1 MKKTSILRKAFFVML
16 CVLSGFIGWAQ
27 TTYTFSNYPQGTQYA
42 VNEEHVLDNSVTL
55 YTTECHFTSQLRVYS
70 SSSHNGF
77 FQTNALPYYIESLSF
92 NMGNNIDSIA
102 IDGSTDGSTWSR
114 VGTINVTESTYNNYT
129 INFGNQDYNFFKFD
143 VIGSKQIRVTSMTI
157 NYKSTG
163 PGLTTQMPSFSHPAG
178 VFTEPT
184 AISLTCST
192 PGSTIYYTLD
202 GTTPSNSSTLYTTPI
217 QLTQTTTIK
226 AIAYSNGYAPS
237 SVVSNT
243 YYFPITVSNLAAF
256 KAQSASPQPYTIG
269 NDVTFVYKNGSYTY
283 VKDNSA
289 ALLIYGNNVTTS
301 YTEGDQISGLMGTNT
316 VFNQQIEMSVTAD
329 PGAATGNTGAVAPI
343 STTIADIISNY
354 SQYDAQLVTIHNVT
368 LDEELSYEAG
378 TQGSTTDISQGS
390 DIITIYN
397 RFKLMDTTMVAGTVT
412 DITGFVAIYG
422 TTIQIYPRD
431 NADLIPSAPQPS
443 LSILAPAAGSTFST
457 LDTLPVNLNIQ
468 NFVLGTDGLLK
479 IESSIL
485 PLVNLPNPSYL
496 DAAAWAAFQNMV
508 LSPLPA
514 GSFTATVSLV
524 DMNQQALSTPVSATT
539 NFTVVAPILA
549 TPVIS
554 FSGNNPTDA
563 ADTYYFNADVT
574 ISAEPGSTVHYTT
587 DGTTPSEASATYT
600 APFTV
605 NTTTTVKAMATMA
618 NYANSEVA
626 TKTVTI
632 ETPTVAA
639 PVIAP
644 TAGTYADSVTIT
656 LTCTTPGAS
665 IYYTTDNTEPTT
677 ASNLYSTPFV
687 LTANTTVKAKAFK
700 ADWYASPMATA
711 NYTIAHEAAMAV
723 TPSALNFSSTTLTG
737 SFDVTSA
744 FLTAPITLTCDNAH
758 FTLSQNSIPATTTA
772 ATITV
777 TFDGTEAAT
786 GLVTLTSDTLS
797 AQVALTATALLPTP
811 TITPVANDPDTSFTV
826 TVACSVPTAS
836 IYYTLDGTTPDETA
850 TLYTAPFTLNT
861 PGAYTVKAIAIQNGW
876 ENSAVATANYTVIA
890 PFIPSTIADTL
901 AYYTG
906 FEPTE
911 GFTLGTQ
918 YNNIDE
924 ALNGPASQQWG
935 IVYGAA
941 STTSP
946 ICDTASMQMRWYA
959 ANPTNIGYARTNF
972 DVTHATRIQFKA
984 KSTNGLNAIVSYS
997 TDGGNTYV
1005 DSLFE
1010 LTTMART
1017 YELVVSETAEYDNVR
1032 FKFSIALPET
1042 APTATSRLYIDSVNI
1057 FNFPS
1062 LISGTVDMPTITPN
1076 SAFVYETT
1084 QVSISCPTADAAI
1097 YYTTDG
1103 TTPDESSNL
1112 YSAPFDVTAT
1122 TTVKAIA
1129 FKTGMNP
1136 SNIATVT
1143 YTFPTEVAN
1152 IASFVAAN
1160 SETNNTI
1167 YKIAGDVTFVY
1178 RNGRNMYVQD
1188 ATGGLLIYDR
1198 DTVITNNYTEGD
1210 IISGGIYGTYTLY
1223 NGLSELVATHNVAA
1237 ASGNN
1242 GPVVPVV
1249 ATVSDIVSNYAQYES
1264 RLVKLEGVTFVDGG
1278 TFSTAA
1284 ATNLNIEQDDNGM
1297 QVRNN
1302 FKTLDMT
1309 IPANYD
1315 ADVIGFV
1322 LVYSTSSATNYQI
1335 APRDN
1340 NDIIG
1345 LVQETVETPVIT
1357 VEPLTNNMYAV
1368 EITCATEDAVIY
1380 YTIDG
1385 TTPDENANL
1394 YTGTFTAE
1402 GGNTIKAIATKEG
1415 WSNSEVAVY
1424 ENVYINDYA
1433 DANIS
1438 VYPNPTN
1445 GELNITNKELTI
1457 ENVGV
1462 YDVFGKLLETMN
1474 GDVQSVNMSSY
1485 PSGTYFLRISTDN
1498 GMIVKKVVRQ

>member
-192 PGSTIYYTLD
+192 PGASIYYTLD

-226 AIAYSNGYAPS
+226 AIAYSNGSAPS
-237 SVVSNT
+237 SVASNT

-256 KAQSASPQPYTIG
+256 KAQPASPQPYTIG

-301 YTEGDQISGLMGTNT
+301 YTEGDQISGLMGSNT

-443 LSILAPAAGSTFST
+443 LSILAPVAGSTFST
-457 LDTLPVNLNIQ
+457 LDTLPVSLNIQ

-479 IESSIL
+479 IESGIL
-485 PLVNLPNPSYL
+485 PLVSLPNPSYL

-514 GSFTATVSLV
+514 GTFTATVSLV

-539 NFTVVAPILA
+539 NFTVVAPVLA

-563 ADTYYFNADVT
+563 ADTYYFNAEVT

-632 ETPTVAA
+632 DTPTVAA

-644 TAGTYADSVTIT
+644 TAGTYADSVTVT

-677 ASNLYSTPFV
+677 ASNLYSAPFV
-687 LTANTTVKAKAFK
+687 LTTNTTVKAKAFK
-700 ADWYASPMATA
+700 ADWYASPVATA

-758 FTLSQNSIPATTTA
+758 FALSQNSIPATTTA

-826 TVACSVPTAS
+826 NVACSVPTAS

-1103 TTPDESSNL
+1103 TTPNESSNL

-1129 FKTGMNP
+1129 FKTGMSP
-1136 SNIATVT
+1136 SNVATVT

-1380 YTIDG
+1380 YTTDG

-1394 YTGTFTAE
+1394 YNGTFTAE
-1402 GGNTIKAIATKEG
+1402 SGMTVKAIATKEG
-1415 WSNSEVAVY
+1415 WSNSDVAVY
-1424 ENVYINDYA
+1424 ENVSIDDYT
-1433 DANIS
+1433 NNRIS

-1445 GELNITNKELTI
+1445 GELKITNEELRI

-1474 GDVQSVNMSSY
+1474 GDVQSINMSSY

>member
-1 MKKTSILRKAFFVML
+1 
-16 CVLSGFIGWAQ
+16 
-27 TTYTFSNYPQGTQYA
+27 
-42 VNEEHVLDNSVTL
+42 
-55 YTTECHFTSQLRVYS
+55 
-70 SSSHNGF
+70 
-77 FQTNALPYYIESLSF
+77 
-92 NMGNNIDSIA
+92 
-102 IDGSTDGSTWSR
+102 
-114 VGTINVTESTYNNYT
+114 
-129 INFGNQDYNFFKFD
+129 
-143 VIGSKQIRVTSMTI
+143 
-157 NYKSTG
+157 
-163 PGLTTQMPSFSHPAG
+163 
-178 VFTEPT
+178 
-184 AISLTCST
+184 
-192 PGSTIYYTLD
+192 
-202 GTTPSNSSTLYTTPI
+202 
-217 QLTQTTTIK
+217 
-226 AIAYSNGYAPS
+226 
-237 SVVSNT
+237 
-243 YYFPITVSNLAAF
+243 
-256 KAQSASPQPYTIG
+256 
-269 NDVTFVYKNGSYTY
+269 
-283 VKDNSA
+283 
-289 ALLIYGNNVTTS
+289 
-301 YTEGDQISGLMGTNT
+301 
-316 VFNQQIEMSVTAD
+316 
-329 PGAATGNTGAVAPI
+329 
-343 STTIADIISNY
+343 
-354 SQYDAQLVTIHNVT
+354 
-368 LDEELSYEAG
+368 
-378 TQGSTTDISQGS
+378 
-390 DIITIYN
+390 
-397 RFKLMDTTMVAGTVT
+397 
-412 DITGFVAIYG
+412 
-422 TTIQIYPRD
+422 
-431 NADLIPSAPQPS
+431 
-443 LSILAPAAGSTFST
+443 
-457 LDTLPVNLNIQ
+457 
-468 NFVLGTDGLLK
+468 
-479 IESSIL
+479 
-485 PLVNLPNPSYL
+485 
-496 DAAAWAAFQNMV
+496 
-508 LSPLPA
+508 
-514 GSFTATVSLV
+514 
-524 DMNQQALSTPVSATT
+524 
-539 NFTVVAPILA
+539 
-549 TPVIS
+549 
-554 FSGNNPTDA
+554 
-563 ADTYYFNADVT
+563 
-574 ISAEPGSTVHYTT
+574 
-587 DGTTPSEASATYT
+587 
-600 APFTV
+600 
-605 NTTTTVKAMATMA
+605 MA

-632 ETPTVAA
+632 DTPTVAA

-644 TAGTYADSVTIT
+644 TAGTYADSVTVT

-687 LTANTTVKAKAFK
+687 LTTNTTVKAKAFK
-700 ADWYASPMATA
+700 ADWYASPVATA

-758 FTLSQNSIPATTTA
+758 FALSQNSIPATTTA

-797 AQVALTATALLPTP
+797 AQVVLTATALLPAP

-826 TVACSVPTAS
+826 NVACSVPTAS

-946 ICDTASMQMRWYA
+946 ICDTASMQMRWYT

-1042 APTATSRLYIDSVNI
+1042 APTATSRLYIDSVSI

-1103 TTPDESSNL
+1103 TTPNESSNL

-1136 SNIATVT
+1136 SNVATVT

-1368 EITCATEDAVIY
+1368 EITCATENAVIY
-1380 YTIDG
+1380 YTTDG

-1394 YTGTFTAE
+1394 YNGTFTAE
-1402 GGNTIKAIATKEG
+1402 SGMTIKAIATKEG
-1415 WSNSEVAVY
+1415 WSNSAVAVY
-1424 ENVYINDYA
+1424 ENVSIDDY
-1433 DANIS
+1433 
-1438 VYPNPTN
+1438 TN
-1445 GELNITNKELTI
+1445 R
-1457 ENVGV
+1457 
-1462 YDVFGKLLETMN
+1462 
-1474 GDVQSVNMSSY
+1474 S
-1485 PSGTYFLRISTDN
+1485 
-1498 GMIVKKVVRQ
+1498 